1 MAEGLILHNAF
12 RHRWL
17 ENNNTGNNA
26 ECVQTWTPMTS
37 SMYNSFSHRWHS
49 TIKYDKKKIAYCV
62 QNLTRKVQVDCFLI
76 SVLFNR
82 KKESSL
88 EKKERK
94 NTKHDNNVI
103 SVSLSEQTAF
113 HDDRGR

>member
-1 MAEGLILHNAF
+1 MHSGIDGLKTTTRETMQNVFKLEHLWQAQCVTHSAIDDILQSNMK
-12 RHRWL
+12 R
-17 ENNNTGNNA
+17 
-26 ECVQTWTPMTS
+26 
-37 SMYNSFSHRWHS
+37 
-49 TIKYDKKKIAYCV
+49 IAYCV